1 VAVEEEEGVSPPRA
15 TPPRRKQCSDC
26 SMSFKLQIQ
35 LNRHKKTCT
44 KSEGGRRL
52 FAPSPRRPKLEARS
66 ATKLQVKVERRRLSL
81 PARPAAVSE
90 ANVTTLAERRR
101 MYPNG
106 GGNNKLVPPPGKGI
120 ACNQCGKEFFT
131 RSRMR
136 NHQVD
141 VHEQGHF
148 PCKGEGCPK
157 VFTSMN
163 KMSSHYSKNCSPT
176 TELGRAGLARRGLAV
191 A

>member
-1 VAVEEEEGVSPPRA
+1 
-15 TPPRRKQCSDC
+15 
-26 SMSFKLQIQ
+26 M
-35 LNRHKKTCT
+35 
-44 KSEGGRRL
+44 
-52 FAPSPRRPKLEARS
+52 PSPRSPKLEARS

-81 PARPAAVSE
+81 PARPAPVSE

-148 PCKGEGCPK
+148 PCKGQSATLHSKPCFTALPPGEGCPK

-163 KMSSHYSKNCSPT
+163 KMSSHYSKYGPHPNPKTHT
-176 TELGRAGLARRGLAV
+176 TP
-191 A
+191 

>member
-1 VAVEEEEGVSPPRA
+1 MTAHHP
-15 TPPRRKQCSDC
+15 
-26 SMSFKLQIQ
+26 
-35 LNRHKKTCT
+35 RHKKSCT
-44 KSEGGRRL
+44 KSEGGHRL
-52 FAPSPRRPKLEARS
+52 FVPSPPRGLKLEARS
-66 ATKLQVKVERRRLSL
+66 ASKLKMKVERRRLSL
-81 PARPAAVSE
+81 PARPAMVDE

-136 NHQVD
+136 NHVVD

-148 PCKGEGCPK
+148 PCKGQSRPLHQE
-157 VFTSMN
+157 TSPV
-163 KMSSHYSKNCSPT
+163 HQARAVARCSPP
-176 TELGRAGLARRGLAV
+176 
-191 A
+191 